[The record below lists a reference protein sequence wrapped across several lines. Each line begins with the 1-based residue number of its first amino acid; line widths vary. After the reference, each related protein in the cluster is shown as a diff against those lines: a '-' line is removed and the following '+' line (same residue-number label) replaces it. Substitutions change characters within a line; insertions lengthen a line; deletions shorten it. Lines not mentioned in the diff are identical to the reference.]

1 MLARNPS
8 VPRRALRV
16 LLCSACLLTTVAA
29 HADAQ
34 AGAQIAT
41 PPAPATAPPSTPAT
55 CCRSTDDFPWQ
66 DLPAAGQS
74 AEVTLTDTSPT
85 YRFHAGDSHFLAF
98 RLPVA
103 TAPYRIELRAL
114 PTPAPMQPGGWSVFY
129 PEAVL
134 LDADHL
140 VSRTA
145 PVENLVLE
153 PVGSEL
159 APQGAYTLFLPVDP
173 AADGEKFLVI
183 HTVPAAA
190 APEASPQGLQARGAA
205 MRAAAGWHAGASDTG
220 RLRVSVVTGSD
231 RPR

>member
-1 MLARNPS
+1 MLARNPTF
-8 VPRRALRV
+8 PRRAWPA
-16 LLCSACLLTTVAA
+16 LLCSACLGTAFAV
-29 HADAQ
+29 HADAR
-34 AGAQIAT
+34 AEAPVAVPSPPAAAAS
-41 PPAPATAPPSTPAT
+41 PPAP

-66 DLPAAGQS
+66 DLPAVGKS
-74 AEVTLTDTSPT
+74 VEVSLTATSPS
-85 YRFHAGDSHFLAF
+85 YRFHAGESHFVAF
-98 RLPVA
+98 RLPMA

-114 PTPAPMQPGGWSVFY
+114 PTAAPDVTGGWSVFY

-173 AADGEKFLVI
+173 ATDAEKFLVI
-183 HTVPAAA
+183 HTVPAEA

-205 MRAAAGWHAGASDTG
+205 MRAVTGWHAGASDIG
-220 RLRVSVVTGSD
+220 RLRVSVVAGAS
-231 RPR
+231 R